1 MLRSGRQRSWILCDT
16 SYLDASVG
24 LQSNPRTTA
33 SRHPECLAL
42 SCLPLS
48 RLPYRILAALRQIEI
63 EKAGRAL
70 IGEWSNTRDWLP
82 ERRSA
87 AKGKRGFSL
96 PTRSCAEYRA
106 GSGHLPEN
114 LESLVTPPFRI
125 FLAPAARHRAIEL
138 LRIIGLDK
146 FFRGRVSRCTRLLRW
161 SGAYSDIG
169 SHRVASEKT
178 RVSQNGSPRFFSN
191 LLASDTKR
199 HIFPTTICPA
209 SSRPDSGFE
218 EPHAK
223 SPDAVVCF
231 RAARPFG

>member
-1 MLRSGRQRSWILCDT
+1 MAVSQEIRGSQEDAQNQRDIRRMIELGEKS
-16 SYLDASVG
+16 
-24 LQSNPRTTA
+24 
-33 SRHPECLAL
+33 LAF
-42 SCLPLS
+42 LS
-48 RLPYRILAALRQIEI
+48 RP
-63 EKAGRAL
+63 
-70 IGEWSNTRDWLP
+70 
-82 ERRSA
+82 
-87 AKGKRGFSL
+87 
-96 PTRSCAEYRA
+96 
-106 GSGHLPEN
+106 
-114 LESLVTPPFRI
+114 I
-125 FLAPAARHRAIEL
+125 FAPAARHRAIEL

-146 FFRGRVSRCTRLLRW
+146 FFRGRVSTCTRLLRW
-161 SGAYSDIG
+161 LGASSEIG

-231 RAARPFG
+231 LAARPFG